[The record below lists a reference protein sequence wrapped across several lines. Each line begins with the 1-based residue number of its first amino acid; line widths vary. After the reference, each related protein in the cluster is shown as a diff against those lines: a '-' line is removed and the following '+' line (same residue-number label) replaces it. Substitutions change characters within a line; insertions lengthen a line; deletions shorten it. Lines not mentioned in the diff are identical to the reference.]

1 MDWLYLIDFFWKIR
15 MMSSDLD
22 DFIPPAP
29 SMQAPGLPPSEAAQ
43 WDTYGQSQGMRT
55 E

>member
-1 MDWLYLIDFFWKIR
+1 MMD
-15 MMSSDLD
+15 SELD

-43 WDTYGQSQGMRT
+43 WDTYGQPSTSQGIINK
-55 E
+55 